1 MTTHSLLSF
10 TQNPKSILILLMAAS
25 MFLSTGCNKKKK
37 LAEEMARQEKLAA
50 EEAEKEAKER
60 EMDMIRNQLQALIDN
75 PARNMDE
82 LRDKERQLMQI
93 KYQNIDDPDIQAMIK
108 KAEYELQREREELMA
123 RENEGR
129 EEAGSV
135 TAKDQLLDHFQS
147 ISNADSPNLANI
159 RIERALEMFSS
170 GNAPVLIVISDVGGR
185 REYDR
190 PTTIKKY
197 LNYLKDQ
204 GKNADYIDQVIMDNN
219 GKIKELELIK
229 R

>member
-1 MTTHSLLSF
+1 
-10 TQNPKSILILLMAAS
+10 
-25 MFLSTGCNKKKK
+25 
-37 LAEEMARQEKLAA
+37 
-50 EEAEKEAKER
+50 
-60 EMDMIRNQLQALIDN
+60 MIRNQLQALIDN

-82 LRDKERQLMQI
+82 LREKERELMQI

-123 RENEGR
+123 RENDGR
-129 EEAGSV
+129 QEQASSSM
-135 TAKDQLLDHFQS
+135 KDQLLDHFQN
-147 ISNADSPNLANI
+147 ISTAGSSSLANI
-159 RIERALEMFSS
+159 RIDRALEMFSS
-170 GNAPVLIVISDVGGR
+170 DNAPVLIVISEVRGK

>member
-1 MTTHSLLSF
+1 
-10 TQNPKSILILLMAAS
+10 MATS

-37 LAEEMARQEKLAA
+37 LAEEMARQEALAA
-50 EEAEKEAKER
+50 AEAEKEAKAR
-60 EMDMIRNQLQALIDN
+60 ELDMIRNQLQALIDN

-129 EEAGSV
+129 EEAASV
-135 TAKDQLLDHFQS
+135 SAKDQLLDHFQN
-147 ISNADSPNLANI
+147 ISNAGSSSLANI
-159 RIERALEMFSS
+159 RIDRALDMFSS
-170 GNAPVLIVISDVGGR
+170 DNAPVLIVISDVGGR

-204 GKNADYIDQVIMDNN
+204 GKDADYIDQVIMDSK

>member
-1 MTTHSLLSF
+1 
-10 TQNPKSILILLMAAS
+10 

-37 LAEEMARQEKLAA
+37 LAEEMARQEALAA
-50 EEAEKEAKER
+50 AEAEKEAKAR
-60 EMDMIRNQLQALIDN
+60 ELDMIRNQLQALIDN

-129 EEAGSV
+129 EEAASV
-135 TAKDQLLDHFQS
+135 SAKDQLLDHFQN
-147 ISNADSPNLANI
+147 ISNAGSSSLANI
-159 RIERALEMFSS
+159 RIDRALDMFSS
-170 GNAPVLIVISDVGGR
+170 DNAPVLIVISDVGGR

-204 GKNADYIDQVIMDNN
+204 GKDADYIDQVIMDSK

>member
-10 TQNPKSILILLMAAS
+10 TRIPKTIFILFMATS

-37 LAEEMARQEKLAA
+37 LAEEMARQEALAA
-50 EEAEKEAKER
+50 AEAEKEAKAR
-60 EMDMIRNQLQALIDN
+60 ELDMIRNQLQALIDN

-129 EEAGSV
+129 EEAASV
-135 TAKDQLLDHFQS
+135 SAKDQLLDHFQN
-147 ISNADSPNLANI
+147 ISNAGSSSLANI
-159 RIERALEMFSS
+159 RIDRALDMFSS
-170 GNAPVLIVISDVGGR
+170 DNAPVLIVISDVGGR

-204 GKNADYIDQVIMDNN
+204 GKDADYIDQVIMDSK

>member
-1 MTTHSLLSF
+1 
-10 TQNPKSILILLMAAS
+10 

-37 LAEEMARQEKLAA
+37 LAEEMARQEALAA
-50 EEAEKEAKER
+50 AEAEKEAKER

-129 EEAGSV
+129 EEAGSA

-147 ISNADSPNLANI
+147 ISNAGSSSLANI
-159 RIERALEMFSS
+159 RIDRALEMFSS
-170 GNAPVLIVISDVGGR
+170 DNAPVLIVISDVGGR

>member
-1 MTTHSLLSF
+1 
-10 TQNPKSILILLMAAS
+10 